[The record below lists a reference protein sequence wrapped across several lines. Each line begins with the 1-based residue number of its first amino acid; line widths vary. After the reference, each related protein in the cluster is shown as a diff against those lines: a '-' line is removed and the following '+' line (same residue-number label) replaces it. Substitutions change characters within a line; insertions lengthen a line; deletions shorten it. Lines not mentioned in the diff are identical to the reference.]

1 MNFPISRD
9 ELLNYRNNV
18 LLKNQIDLRVN
29 NILSEIKSGIENTLT
44 TTNNHKYIFGAERH
58 LVFENVRLSYKPSL
72 LSQPLVIDIVLTRL
86 KEQYTDCKIHLD
98 PLQKTITVD
107 WSKQGPGDW
116 FG

>member
-1 MNFPISRD
+1 MNFPVSRD

-18 LLKNQIDLRVN
+18 LLKNQIDQRVS
-29 NILSEIKSGIENTLT
+29 NIINEIKLGIENTLI

-58 LVFENVRLSYKPSL
+58 LVFESVRQSYKAAP
-72 LSQPLVIDIVLTRL
+72 LSQPLVIDKVLANL
-86 KEQYTDCKIHLD
+86 KDQYKDCIIQLD

-116 FG
+116 HG